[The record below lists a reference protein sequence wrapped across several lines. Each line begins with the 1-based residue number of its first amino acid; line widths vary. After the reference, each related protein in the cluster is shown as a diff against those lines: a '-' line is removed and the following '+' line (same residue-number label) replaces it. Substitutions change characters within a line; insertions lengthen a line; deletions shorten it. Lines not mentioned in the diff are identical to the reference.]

1 MYQPAT
7 AECPFFSGLA
17 REEHIPLAY
26 YSGTEISKGYLNKV
40 IH

>member
-7 AECPFFSGLA
+7 AECLLLCAAKGGAHSP
-17 REEHIPLAY
+17 AY
-26 YSGTEISKGYLNKV
+26 FSGTEISKGYLNKV